1 MNGNRGTAIRYDLPM
16 PSAAALR
23 QVRAEFDRIAAL
35 TPESPQRLPLEKWI
49 TDHLPTTRG
58 RLLDIGCGVGDLARR
73 LAPRFTTVDAIDL
86 SEGMIAEARRRTPP
100 DMSIELASADMFD
113 WLRRHPS
120 SYDCIVT
127 VATLHHVD
135 LAAALA
141 AMAAALVPGGK
152 LLVID
157 LYDRPGLRHL
167 PVNAVALLLNV
178 TREWVATALRRS
190 SLELRQAYRA
200 HGKNETYLELGEV
213 KAVANAVL
221 PGAEVRGTLFW
232 RYTLC
237 WRKGGQVE
245 N

>member
-1 MNGNRGTAIRYDLPM
+1 MNVKKGGEPVRFAM
-16 PSAAALR
+16 PSAAPPQ
-23 QVRAEFDRIAAL
+23 QVQAEFDRIAAL

-58 RLLDIGCGVGDLARR
+58 RLLEIGCGVGDLARR
-73 LAPRFTTVDAIDL
+73 LSPRFTAVEAIDL
-86 SEGMIAEARRRTPP
+86 SEGMIAEARRRTPR
-100 DMSIELASADMFD
+100 DMAIEFSPADMFD
-113 WLRRHPS
+113 WLHRHPS
-120 SYDCIVT
+120 TYDCIVT

-135 LAAALA
+135 LASALT

-157 LYDRPGLRHL
+157 LYDRPGFRHL
-167 PVNAVALLLNV
+167 PVNALALLL
-178 TREWVATALRRS
+178 AAALRRS
-190 SLELRQAYRA
+190 SFELREAYRA
-200 HGKNETYLELGEV
+200 HGKNETYLRLGEV
-213 KAVANAVL
+213 KTVANAVL